1 MGHICEAITIE
12 SVLIYSLSI
21 FPQFRHNVYYRKGYY
36 YLNNNKYIS
45 QLMWVEIKRFVKQ
58 LLGCFN

>member
-36 YLNNNKYIS
+36 YLNNNKVYIS
-45 QLMWVEIKRFVKQ
+45 IDVGRNQTVCKSITRMF
-58 LLGCFN
+58 